1 MITLK
6 KSFEFQNYL
15 QNLLNATT
23 NYFGFKDNVT
33 TTKQEHIRSK
43 FYDKAE
49 NETITKPKVNDY
61 DFDANTVIRFTETL
75 LNEIEKLTYAINLAK
90 HSDGKDFDG
99 MIAVNNRKRIILS
112 RYEEMA
118 KMKSSEKVIDG
129 YAEKFNVSDEQVKY
143 RYDIKEVTSIDF
155 DRNIVKAKI
164 KQLRKETDEVSAAID
179 MMQLTTMVDYEP
191 IFNIGDSFEDAVVS
205 VTKVT
210 NS

>member
-15 QNLLNATT
+15 KTLLDATT
-23 NYFGFKDNVT
+23 GYFAFKDNIT
-33 TTKQEHIRSK
+33 TTTQEHCRAK
-43 FYDKAE
+43 FYEKAE
-49 NETITKPKVNDY
+49 DEKLTKPKVNEY
-61 DFDANTVIRFTETL
+61 EFEPNQVICFAEVL
-75 LNEIEKLTYAINLAK
+75 LNEIEKLTYAINVAK
-90 HSDGKDFDG
+90 HSGDRDFDG
-99 MIAVNNRKRIILS
+99 MIAVNNRKRVLLD

-118 KMKSSEKVIDG
+118 KIKSSERTING
-129 YAEKFNVSDEQVKY
+129 YAEKFNVSDEQVQY

-155 DRNIVKAKI
+155 DRNVVKAKI
-164 KQLRKETDEVSAAID
+164 KQLRKETDDASAAID

-205 VTKVT
+205 VTEVT